1 MKNKFLNFGAF
12 TALLGLFTLATSC
25 SDNDS
30 NEGTTEPSIIE
41 GRYITIAGA
50 VMGTTNPIPGDGNG
64 GTIVY
69 SISKENA
76 KDATKTYDVF
86 ENGFTVPSNRT
97 ARLQSSQDG
106 FILFNIAYTGTNGG
120 EFSKYTVGGG
130 QNFTPTGGVVNISQY
145 AGTSPRWVKLFDGD
159 KTGVA
164 VNVTTPTVVTNADET
179 YKHTRGSSTILTL
192 DLVNSLISKT
202 MSYEIPLTI
211 DEEVQGH
218 HIFRL
223 DAPVLNAAKN
233 KLIIGTWMRKTNPV
247 TGINE
252 STYIHLGSK
261 SVVVDYPS
269 LENPVVITSTV
280 GFGDT
285 SGYRSSNS
293 FVGDNGAIYQA
304 TQRDASGSHILKIN
318 QNNQYD
324 NSFVLNLDTALGLSG
339 TYIENWKYAGNGKA
353 VVAYMH
359 DGAAISA
366 LSGQSQSFLALVDL
380 NSKTA
385 KTLDLP
391 YSTDM
396 YFFQYQGYVVDGYDV
411 YVTAAPVGQDGRI
424 YIINS
429 ATGVVTTGA
438 KLTNKPGNHFIG
450 AF

>member
-1 MKNKFLNFGAF
+1 MKNNFLNFGAF
-12 TALLGLFTLATSC
+12 TALIGLLAFTTSC
-25 SDNDS
+25 SDDDTTG
-30 NEGTTEPSIIE
+30 GTSEPPIIE
-41 GRYITIAGA
+41 GRYITVAGA
-50 VMGTTNPIPGDGNG
+50 VMGTNDPTPGDGNG

-69 SISKENA
+69 AISKENA
-76 KDATKTYDVF
+76 KDASKTYDVF
-86 ENGFTVPSNRT
+86 ENGFVVPSNRT
-97 ARLQSSQDG
+97 ARLQASQDG
-106 FILFNIAYTGTNGG
+106 FTLFNIAYTGTNGG

-164 VNVTTPTVVTNADET
+164 VNVTTPVVVTAADGSYER
-179 YKHTRGSSTILTL
+179 TRGTATVLSI
-192 DLVNSLISKT
+192 DLVNSLIAQTKA
-202 MSYEIPLTI
+202 YEIPLTAA
-211 DEEVQGH
+211 EEVQGH

-233 KLIIGTWMRKTNPV
+233 KLIIGTWMRKTNPT
-247 TGINE
+247 TGTNE
-252 STYIHLGSK
+252 SGFTHLGAK

-285 SGYRSSNS
+285 SGYRSFNS
-293 FVGDNGAIYQA
+293 FVGDDGNIYQA
-304 TQRDASGSHILKIN
+304 TQRDANGSHILRIN
-318 QNNQYD
+318 ANNQYD
-324 NSFVLNLDTALGLSG
+324 NSYVFNLDNALGLSG

-353 VVAYMH
+353 VVAYTH
-359 DGAAISA
+359 DGAAVST
-366 LSGQSQSFLALVDL
+366 LSGQAQSFLALVDL
-380 NSKTA
+380 NAKTA
-385 KTLDLP
+385 QTLDLP

-396 YFFQYQGYVVDGYDV
+396 NFFQYQGYVVDGFDV

-429 ATGVVTTGA
+429 ATGAVSAGA